1 MKKLLVHLAFA
12 ASTLPVL
19 AQAPPTA
26 PALVTTTGESEIRV
40 EPDEVRFAIE
50 LNTQGPDLAAAKE
63 ANARLAVE
71 AIAYLESAGVPARD
85 IQTRY
90 LNVDVE
96 YRDYRERS
104 DPRYVANQS
113 VSVLLRD
120 VAAFE
125 AINAGLLERG
135 VTGLSGPSFGSSRE
149 DSLRA
154 EARVA
159 AVRDARDRAEALA
172 GALGQTIGSA
182 YRIDASAAGPPRY
195 DGVALASRASA
206 ESAAPGPGIATGELV
221 VEQRVTVS
229 FYLRS

>member
-1 MKKLLVHLAFA
+1 MKKLLVPVTLA

-19 AQAPPTA
+19 AQAPPAA

-40 EPDEVRFAIE
+40 EPDEVRFSIE
-50 LNTQGPDLAAAKE
+50 LNTQGPDLAAAKA
-63 ANARLAVE
+63 ANARLAAG
-71 AIAYLESAGVPARD
+71 AIAYLESAGVPAGD

-113 VSVLLRD
+113 ISVLLRE
-120 VAAFE
+120 VEAFE

-159 AVRDARDRAEALA
+159 AVRDARERAEALA
-172 GALGQTIGSA
+172 GALGQSIGSA
-182 YRIDASAAGPPRY
+182 YRIDASAGGAPRY
-195 DGVALASRASA
+195 DGVMLASRARA
-206 ESAAPGPGIATGELV
+206 ESADSGPGIATGELV